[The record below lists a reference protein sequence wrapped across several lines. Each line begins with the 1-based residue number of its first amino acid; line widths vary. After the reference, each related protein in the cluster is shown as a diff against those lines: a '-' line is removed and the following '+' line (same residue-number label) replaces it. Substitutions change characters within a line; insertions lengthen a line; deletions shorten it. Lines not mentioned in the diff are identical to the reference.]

1 MFGSKDYSCPFF
13 AFISLVDIL
22 DVASPDGI
30 VVSCYGVCTVLCFET
45 NLVVKCIVGT
55 RTGLRTSPACDKNAM
70 TPSICDG
77 FVVHLFHS

>member
-45 NLVVKCIVGT
+45 IL
-55 RTGLRTSPACDKNAM
+55 LLSA
-70 TPSICDG
+70 
-77 FVVHLFHS
+77 L

>member
-30 VVSCYGVCTVLCFET
+30 VVSCYRVCTILCFET
-45 NLVVKCIVGT
+45 IL
-55 RTGLRTSPACDKNAM
+55 LLSA
-70 TPSICDG
+70 
-77 FVVHLFHS
+77 L